1 MITEKSQNSFANKT
15 VPGLDIRK
23 IREDFPIL
31 DTRVGNH
38 ILVYLDNAATTQ
50 KPQTVID
57 ALVHYYSAQNAN
69 IHRGVHYLSE
79 QATDAYEKSRC
90 KIAQFLNAS
99 KPREIIFVRG
109 ATEAINLVAATF
121 GRKNIGK
128 GDEILLTTMEH
139 HANIV
144 PWQILAEQTGA
155 VIRVTPINER
165 GELQLDAFEQQLSER
180 TKLVS
185 ICHISNSLGTINP
198 VHTIIGKAHE
208 RGIPVLLDGAQSASH
223 MKIDVQ
229 ELDCDFFVFSGHKVF
244 GPTGIGVLYG
254 KERLLET
261 LPPYQG
267 GGDMIEK
274 VSFQKTTFKSIPER
288 FEAGTPNI
296 SGAIALAAATDYCQ
310 KIGRASIAAYKKE
323 LLDYATATLSEIKG
337 LTIIGT
343 AREKAGV
350 ISFSLEGVH
359 PHDIGT
365 ILNSDGIAIRS
376 GHHCTQPLMQHLGIP
391 GTARASFAFYN
402 TREEAD
408 KLALALHK
416 VYKLFH

>member
-1 MITEKSQNSFANKT
+1 MITEQHENASSQGKVNPLNIQA
-15 VPGLDIRK
+15 

-38 ILVYLDNAATTQ
+38 VLVYLDNAATTQ
-50 KPQTVID
+50 KPQAVID
-57 ALVHYYSAQNAN
+57 ALTHYYSAQNAN

-79 QATDAYEKSRC
+79 QATDAYETARG
-90 KIAQFLNAS
+90 KIAGFLNAS
-99 KPREIIFVRG
+99 NPREIIFVRG

-121 GRKNIGK
+121 GRKNIGE

-144 PWQILAEQTGA
+144 PWQLLAKQTGA
-155 VIRVTPINER
+155 VIRIVPINER
-165 GELQLDAFEQQLSER
+165 GELQLDIFEQQLNER

-185 ICHISNSLGTINP
+185 ICHISNTLGTINP
-198 VHTIIGKAHE
+198 VRTIIAKAHAQ
-208 RGIPVLLDGAQSASH
+208 GIPVLLDGAQSASH
-223 MKIDVQ
+223 MEIDVQ
-229 ELDCDFFVFSGHKVF
+229 ELDCDFFVFSGHKLF

-254 KERLLET
+254 KAELLEI

-267 GGDMIEK
+267 GGDMIQK
-274 VSFQKTTFKSIPER
+274 VSFEKTTFKSIPER

-296 SGAIALAAATDYCQ
+296 SGAIALAAATDYLQ

-323 LLDYATATLSEIKG
+323 LLDYATSNLSEIEG
-337 LTIIGT
+337 LTLIGT
-343 AREKAGV
+343 AREKASV
-350 ISFSLEGVH
+350 LSFILKGVH

-365 ILNSDGIAIRS
+365 ILDSDGIAIRS
-376 GHHCTQPLMQHLGIP
+376 GHHCTQPLMQHLGIS

-402 TREEAD
+402 TQEEVD
-408 KLALALHK
+408 KLAHALRK
-416 VYKLFH
+416 VHKLFG